1 MILCVRKDEWEE
13 DILLPRTTRHMR
25 CQQGL
30 GLRLWLFLAL
40 GIWFHMAKRQLY
52 LDAGDWLI
60 SWDFPASRAIWTR
73 TVQEAGRIG
82 AFNAPPPMKTLLHPS
97 DLRDKCRLC
106 VLNASI
112 ERPINFF
119 LSVNALSMSSSHF
132 PFGCYRTY
140 ILVHSFILTFPF
152 WNLFWFIMEKY
163 HCHWKEK
170 EFFFHFKQ
178 IKALRYH
185 SFS

>member
-1 MILCVRKDEWEE
+1 
-13 DILLPRTTRHMR
+13 MR

-140 ILVHSFILTFPF
+140 ILVHSFILTFSSLKMSPVLKLVLIY
-152 WNLFWFIMEKY
+152 NGKVSLSLKRERI
-163 HCHWKEK
+163 
-170 EFFFHFKQ
+170 FFSLQTNK
-178 IKALRYH
+178 
-185 SFS
+185 SPEVS